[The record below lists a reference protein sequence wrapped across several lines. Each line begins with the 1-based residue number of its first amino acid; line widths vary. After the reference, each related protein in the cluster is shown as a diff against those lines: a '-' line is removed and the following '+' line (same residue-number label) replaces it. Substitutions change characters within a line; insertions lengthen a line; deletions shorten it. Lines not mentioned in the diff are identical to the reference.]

1 MSLCGV
7 GRSDRGCELLTAD
20 TEAYVSEL
28 TIAELW
34 VFPLKGAAGIS
45 AREWPLDGFGPVHDR
60 RWMVVDERGTFV
72 SQRSDPSLGQVRTS
86 FDDGVLVLESATAGV
101 LRLPPGGAPTA
112 ERRGSDDSV
121 GHRDV
126 ADANGSSVPVRVWLD
141 EVDAIDCGSDAAAFI
156 TRHLGRSAR
165 IVFMP
170 DSTLRPVPQEYA
182 PAGGRVSFADA
193 FPLLIIGDGS
203 LIELNGR
210 LAEPISMVRFRP
222 NVVVSGVAPHEED
235 TWRVV
240 RLGDVECDVVK
251 PCARCAVPT
260 IDPATGV
267 GGREPSRTL
276 AGYRRWDGHIWFGQN
291 AVHRGPGTLRTGAAV
306 EVIESGAPEPP
317 LLA

>member
-1 MSLCGV
+1 MN
-7 GRSDRGCELLTAD
+7 EP
-20 TEAYVSEL
+20 

-34 VFPLKGAAGIS
+34 VFPLKGGAGIQV
-45 AREWPLDGFGPVHDR
+45 REWPLDAFGPVHDR
-60 RWMVVDERGTFV
+60 RWMVVDEQGTFV

-101 LRLPPGGAPTA
+101 LRLGLPGDNAG
-112 ERRGSDDSV
+112 V
-121 GHRDV
+121 
-126 ADANGSSVPVRVWLD
+126 VPVRVWLD
-141 EVDAIDCGSDAAAFI
+141 EVEAIDCGSDAAAYI

-170 DSTLRPVPQEYA
+170 DSTLRPLPQEYA

-222 NVVVSGVAPHEED
+222 NVVVRGVAPHEED

-306 EVIESGAPEPP
+306 EVLESGAPEPP